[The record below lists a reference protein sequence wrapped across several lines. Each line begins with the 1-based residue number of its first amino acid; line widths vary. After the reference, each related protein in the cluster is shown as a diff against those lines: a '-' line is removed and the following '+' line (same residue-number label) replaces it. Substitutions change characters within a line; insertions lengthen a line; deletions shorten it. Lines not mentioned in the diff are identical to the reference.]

1 MNNKKILVYLA
12 AAALMIPPLLSAQ
25 TKQVTI
31 NASVAEMLS
40 LTVDA
45 TNVAFTFAAA
55 DYDVTT
61 GLATKEAVKAT
72 TFSVSANRTWRLSAR
87 AGNASFS
94 FTPVGTAVDPAKPS
108 SSLAIR
114 TGVVAYAPF
123 AGVAEQTV
131 ATGSR
136 GGYGKAGNVIPV
148 DYQMKSDLALDPPG
162 AYLLTLTYTLIAQ

>member
-1 MNNKKILVYLA
+1 MKIKNLLIYSTVT
-12 AAALMIPPLLSAQ
+12 ALLGTPLLSAQ

-45 TNVAFTFAAA
+45 SNVAFAFAAA

-72 TFSVSANRTWRLSAR
+72 TFSVSANRAWRLSAR
-87 AGNASFS
+87 AGNASFT
-94 FTPVGTAVDPAKPS
+94 FTPVGTAVDPLKPS
-108 SSLAIR
+108 SALAIR

-123 AGVAEQTV
+123 AGIVEQTV
-131 ATGSR
+131 STGGR

-162 AYLLTLTYTLIAQ
+162 AYLLTLTYTLVAQ